1 MKINVKNSDLTLKN
15 RKIYIDMLQT
25 FKIIRGFDDVKNITG
40 FNIVGSG
47 EQRLTRLTAHPL
59 NLDAL
64 PI

>member
-59 NLDAL
+59 NLMHS
-64 PI
+64 